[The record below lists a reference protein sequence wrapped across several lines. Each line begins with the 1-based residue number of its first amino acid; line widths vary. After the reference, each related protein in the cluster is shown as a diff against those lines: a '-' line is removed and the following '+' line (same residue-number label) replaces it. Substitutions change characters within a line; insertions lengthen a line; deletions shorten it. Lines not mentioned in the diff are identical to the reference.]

1 MPTDNEVAALLDLAE
16 YARELSDIVC
26 STRSKQV
33 IVGITVLCECLAFRL
48 PDAFVG
54 STQKDG

>member
-16 YARELSDIVC
+16 YARELSDIVS
-26 STRSKQV
+26 STTSKQV
-33 IVGITVLCECLAFRL
+33 MLGIAVLCEALAFRL